1 MSGMELGWGLDLI
14 LWIQSWR
21 TPLVETLGLMLA
33 ALGSENF
40 YVLVVPVIY
49 WCIDASL
56 GRRLS
61 LFVLLSLWINSALK
75 VTLKRPRPY
84 MVSADVK
91 VPVGAVDI
99 GYGLPSGH
107 AQTAVALWGAVAVE
121 VKRNWV
127 TIAVAVYVVLISVSR
142 LLIGVHYVQDVAAG
156 LLIGGVLLILYAWLE
171 KSFGNWFQ
179 AQPLALQIG
188 LVIMVAAAMLAIHPG
203 LIPIS
208 MPPNMPYPL
217 SLDDLLSPSVTPA
230 AVVLGAGIGFILEYR
245 YLHFN
250 ASGKAWK
257 RLLRLSL
264 GIVGV
269 LILRLGLGSLFAN
282 LEPVWVF
289 RLIRYALIGFWIGY
303 LAPWLFVQL
312 NLARSLHPEPG
323 NAQ

>member
-21 TPLVETLGLMLA
+21 TPLVETLGIMLA
-33 ALGSENF
+33 SLGSENF
-40 YVLVVPVIY
+40 YILILPVIY

-56 GRRLS
+56 GRHLS
-61 LFVLLSLWINSALK
+61 LFVLLSLWVNSALK
-75 VTLKRPRPY
+75 VSLKRPRPY
-84 MVSADVK
+84 MVSTDIN
-91 VPVGAVDI
+91 VPKGAVDI

-107 AQTAVALWGAVAVE
+107 AQTAVTLWGAVAVE
-121 VKRNWV
+121 LKRRWL
-127 TIAVAVYVVLISVSR
+127 TIVIAVYVALVSVSR
-142 LLIGVHYVQDVAAG
+142 LLIGVHYLQDVAAG
-156 LLIGGVLLILYAWLE
+156 LLVGGVLLILYAWSE
-171 KSFGNWFQ
+171 KSFGNWFKT
-179 AQPLALQIG
+179 QPLALQIG
-188 LVIMVAAAMLAIHPG
+188 LVVMVAAAMLAIHPG

-208 MPPNMPYPL
+208 MPPNVPYPL

-245 YLHFN
+245 YLRFD
-250 ASGKAWK
+250 ASGEAWK
-257 RLLRLSL
+257 RLLRFLL

-282 LEPVWVF
+282 LEPVWAF

-312 NLARSLHPEPG
+312 NLAGSLHPESG
-323 NAQ
+323 NA